1 MLKRQA
7 AVTLLLVFVGV
18 LCVNNVQ
25 AQSFKQWAV
34 DATATSEYTSTRFS
48 AAQMVGA
55 PDTYP
60 TTVISKQPGHRL
72 IGTWMVSGQ
81 S

>member
-25 AQSFKQWAV
+25 AQSFKQWA
-34 DATATSEYTSTRFS
+34 
-48 AAQMVGA
+48 
-55 PDTYP
+55 
-60 TTVISKQPGHRL
+60 L
-72 IGTWMVSGQ
+72 L
-81 S
+81 